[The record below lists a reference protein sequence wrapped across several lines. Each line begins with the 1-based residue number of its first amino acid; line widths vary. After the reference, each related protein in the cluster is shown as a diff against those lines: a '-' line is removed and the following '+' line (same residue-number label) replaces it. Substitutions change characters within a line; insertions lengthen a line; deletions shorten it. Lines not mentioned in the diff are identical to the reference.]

1 MRLSTESLARAA
13 GRRPWRT
20 LVVWVVALL
29 ASGLLSSQFLGD
41 ALTTDTDF
49 TNEPE
54 AKRAASLLEERLRGP
69 DQDTEFVVVTSE
81 LTVTEREYEA
91 YAGELQTTIA
101 ALGPDVVRHVGSYLT
116 DEGPV
121 SETGRS
127 TLLPVTLAG
136 LGHTAVGE
144 NAKLLVNA
152 VKSVEAPEDFEAL
165 VAGPATL
172 ENDFIRLA
180 EEGLQKGETI
190 GLAVALV
197 VLVFVF
203 GAIIAG
209 LIPIILGVM
218 AIAIALGAA
227 AVFGLA
233 FDLPFFIANII
244 TMIGLAVGI
253 DYSLFIVSRY
263 REERANGLD
272 KLDAIAHTGAT
283 ASRAVFFSGLTV
295 VVALMGM
302 LLLPNTIYRSIGLG
316 AILVVITAVAASLT
330 LLPAVLAL
338 MGDKVDALRIR
349 GRRKSGRQR
358 PSRFWDRI
366 TATVMRRP
374 VVSLVLAAGILVVAA
389 LPYFSINEGFAGVS
403 TLPDE
408 AESKQAFL
416 ILESEFS
423 GGLGSPVEIVIDG
436 DITPSITASIE
447 DMQARMEADPSFG
460 ASVVE
465 VNEADDLALLSAPL
479 AGDIAGN
486 DAMDAVRE
494 LRNEVVPQVF
504 NDMPVE
510 VLVGGDTAYNL
521 DYLDQAKSYTPIV
534 FLFVLGLSF
543 VLLTVAFRS
552 VVIPAKAIAMNL
564 LSVGAA
570 YGVLVL
576 FFQQGVGPELF
587 KDIAGWLGLGQVESI
602 EAGLPL
608 FMFSVLFG
616 LSMDYHVFLLSRI
629 RERFDHTGDN
639 SESVAYGLRTTGA
652 LITGAAAVMVAVFG
666 GFAAGPLVPL
676 QQMGFGLAVAVALD
690 ATIVRSVLVP
700 ATMKLLG
707 DRNWYL
713 PSWLEWLPKINIEGV
728 ATPET
733 APEPVEADLEPELV
747 PVG

>member
-1 MRLSTESLARAA
+1 MASSTQSLARSA
-13 GRRPWRT
+13 GRHPWRT
-20 LVVWVVALL
+20 LVVWVVALIT
-29 ASGLLSSQFLGD
+29 AAVLSAQLLGD

-54 AKRAASLLEERLRGP
+54 AKRAAGLLEERLRGP
-69 DQDTEFVVVTSE
+69 NEDVEFVVVTAES
-81 LTVTEREYEA
+81 TVTEPEYRA
-91 YAGELQTTIA
+91 YVGELQTSIA
-101 ALGPDVVRHVGSYLT
+101 ALGPDAVHHVGSYLT
-116 DEGPV
+116 NEGPV

-136 LGHTAVGE
+136 VDHTAAGE
-144 NAKLLVNA
+144 KAEVLVDT
-152 VKSVEAPEDFEAL
+152 VKKVEAPEGFEAL

-180 EEGLQKGETI
+180 EEGLEQGETI

-203 GAIIAG
+203 GAVVAG

-227 AVFGLA
+227 ALFGLA

-253 DYSLFIVSRY
+253 DYSLFMVSRY

-283 ASRAVFFSGLTV
+283 ASRAVLFSGLTV

-338 MGDKVDALRIR
+338 MGDKINALRIR
-349 GRRKSGRQR
+349 GRRKDARQ
-358 PSRFWDRI
+358 SQGRFWDRV
-366 TATVMRRP
+366 TGTVMRRP
-374 VVSLVLAAGILVVAA
+374 LVSVILAAGVLVLAA
-389 LPYFSINEGFAGVS
+389 LPYFSINEGFSGVS

-408 AESKQAFL
+408 AESKKAFL
-416 ILESEFS
+416 ILENEFS
-423 GGLGSPVEIVIDG
+423 GGLGSPVELVIDG
-436 DITPSITASIE
+436 DITPSVMSSI
-447 DMQARMEADPSFG
+447 DDVRGRLEADPSFG
-460 ASVVE
+460 PADVE
-465 VNEADDLALLSAPL
+465 VNEAADLALVSVPLS
-479 AGDIAGN
+479 GDIAGN

-494 LRNEVVPQVF
+494 LRSEIIPELFDEV
-504 NDMPVE
+504 PVD
-510 VLVGGDTAYNL
+510 VLVGGDTANNV
-521 DYLDQAKSYTPIV
+521 DYLDQTALYTPIV
-534 FLFVLGLSF
+534 FVFVLGLSF

-552 VVIPAKAIAMNL
+552 LVIPAKAIAMNL

-570 YGVLVL
+570 YGLLVL

-587 KDIAGWLGLGQVESI
+587 KNIAGWLGFGQVESI

-639 SESVAYGLRTTGA
+639 SESVAYALRTTGA
-652 LITGAAAVMVAVFG
+652 LITGAAAIMVAVFG
-666 GFAAGPLVPL
+666 GFAAGPLVGL

-690 ATIVRSVLVP
+690 ATIVRSILVP

-713 PSWLEWLPKINIEGV
+713 PSWLEWLPKVTIEEGK
-728 ATPET
+728 TPET
-733 APEPVEADLEPELV
+733 VPEPAESEPDRELV

>member
-1 MRLSTESLARAA
+1 VTAQSA
-13 GRRPWRT
+13 
-20 LVVWVVALL
+20 
-29 ASGLLSSQFLGD
+29 
-41 ALTTDTDF
+41 TTSPRYRDYV
-49 TNEPE
+49 
-54 AKRAASLLEERLRGP
+54 K
-69 DQDTEFVVVTSE
+69 
-81 LTVTEREYEA
+81 
-91 YAGELQTTIA
+91 ELQSAIA
-101 ALGPDVVRHVGSYLT
+101 ALGPDVVEHVGTYLT

-121 SETGRS
+121 SESGRS
-127 TLLPVTLAG
+127 TLMPVALTG
-136 LGHTAVGE
+136 VDHTAVGE
-144 NAKLLVNA
+144 NAELLVNT
-152 VKSVEAPEDFEAL
+152 VKSVEAPAGCKAL

-203 GAIIAG
+203 GAVVAG
-209 LIPIILGVM
+209 LIPIILSVM
-218 AIAIALGAA
+218 AIAIALGGA

-283 ASRAVFFSGLTV
+283 ASRAVLFSGLTV

-316 AILVVITAVAASLT
+316 AILVVIAAVAASLT

-349 GRRKSGRQR
+349 GRRRGAQQR
-358 PSRFWDRI
+358 RGRFWNRI
-366 TATVMRRP
+366 TGTVMGRP
-374 VVSLVLAAGILVVAA
+374 IVSLILAAGVLVVAA
-389 LPYFSINEGFAGVS
+389 LPYFGINEGFAGVS

-408 AESKQAFL
+408 AKSKQAFL

-436 DITPSITASIE
+436 DITPSVNAAIE
-447 DMQARMEADPSFG
+447 DMQAILEAEPSFG
-460 ASVVE
+460 ASVVK
-465 VNEADDLALLSAPL
+465 VNEAGDLALVSAPL
-479 AGDIAGN
+479 SGDIAGN
-486 DAMDAVRE
+486 AAMDAVRE
-494 LRNEVVPQVF
+494 VRSEVVPPLF
-504 NDMPVE
+504 NDVPVE
-510 VLVGGDTAYNL
+510 VLVGGDTAYNI
-521 DYLDQAKSYTPIV
+521 DYLEQATTYTPIV
-534 FLFVLGLSF
+534 FMFVLGLSF

-552 VVIPAKAIAMNL
+552 LVIPAKAIAMNL

-570 YGVLVL
+570 FGLLVL
-576 FFQQGVGPELF
+576 FFQRGVGPEIF
-587 KDIAGWLGLGQVESI
+587 KDISGWLGFGQVESI

-608 FMFSVLFG
+608 FIFAILFG

-639 SESVAYGLRTTGA
+639 TESVAYGLRTTGA
-652 LITGAAAVMVAVFG
+652 LITGAAAIMVAVFA
-666 GFAAGPLVPL
+666 GFAAGPLVGL

-690 ATIVRSVLVP
+690 ATVVRTVLVP

-707 DRNWYL
+707 NRNWYL
-713 PSWLEWLPKINIEGV
+713 PSWLEWLPQLHIEGV
-728 ATPET
+728 ATPEVV
-733 APEPVEADLEPELV
+733 AEPERQLILA
-747 PVG
+747 G